1 MIWKKRCMVG
11 LCFLLFVI
19 SLPCNV
25 ERKTTVH
32 ASDNFSVV
40 PKVDSKFFV
49 NEPITAEQ
57 FDITFGEGR
66 MNKEQIFIEPEVCTQ
81 AGVQKIL
88 VSYDTESGYYRQG
101 LSIEVQS
108 VIPVCIEPETTEV
121 VLVKG
126 TEVTKEQLPVMY
138 VTYNNGKRH
147 LVSDYTCQ
155 MDWENG
161 MLTVSYQGISTTLPV
176 KVVDSTLQF
185 IEVCSKKQCVPMDY
199 VFQKEDMQVMAY
211 FTDGTCME
219 VTAYQILPYTL
230 SQGGE
235 THVSVQYEGKTAS
248 FIVKTADSKDT
259 IVENGEPDVTDSLLT
274 PTPDSNAPAGTE
286 VPFQNKENTENRQ
299 IFGTDFPQDTSEKSD
314 CTKPVTNVKSKVYKK
329 NLTITFLDKESGV
342 QSAQLSGDWN
352 GTIVSGY
359 VLKKEG
365 RYTLTVTD
373 QAGNQTIVHFSIQ
386 KPAKRVEVS
395 CMGTSVWKKIQF
407 QAKVTGTKR
416 AVAWKCSNTSIGTIS
431 QRGVFRARRSGSCY
445 VRAAID
451 GITVK
456 KKVVVHKRQKYVLV
470 Y

>member
-1 MIWKKRCMVG
+1 M
-11 LCFLLFVI
+11 
-19 SLPCNV
+19 

-40 PKVDSKFFV
+40 PKKDSKFFV

-57 FDITFGEGR
+57 FDITFGEEK
-66 MNKEQIFIEPEVCTQ
+66 MDKDQIFIEPKVCTQ

-88 VSYDTESGYYRQG
+88 VSYETKSGYYRQT

-108 VIPVCIEPETTEV
+108 VVPVYIEPETTEV

-126 TEVTKEQLPVMY
+126 TEVTKEQLPAMY
-138 VTYNNGKRH
+138 VRYSNGKKN
-147 LVSDYTCQ
+147 LVSDYTCH

-161 MLTVSYQGISTTLPV
+161 MLTVSYQGISTTLSV

-185 IEVCSKKQCVPMDY
+185 IQVCSKIQCVPMDY
-199 VFQKEDMQVMAY
+199 VFQKEDMQVTAH

-230 SQGGE
+230 SPGGE
-235 THVSVQYEGKTAS
+235 THVSVQYEGETAS
-248 FIVKTADSKDT
+248 FIVKTADSQET
-259 IVENGEPDVTDSLLT
+259 IVENGGAGEKDIRDCLLT
-274 PTPDSNAPAGTE
+274 PMPNSPVPDGTE
-286 VPFQNKENTENRQ
+286 TPFQNKENTENSQ
-299 IFGTDFPQDTSEKSD
+299 IFGTDLPQNISEKND
-314 CTKPVTNVKSKVYKK
+314 CTKPTTNVKSKVYKK

-352 GTIVSGY
+352 GTIASGY

-365 RYTLTVTD
+365 VYTLTITD

-386 KPAKRVEVS
+386 KPAKKVTVS
-395 CMGTSVWKKIQF
+395 CRGTSVWKKIQF

-416 AVAWKCSNTSIGTIS
+416 AVVWKCSNTSIGTIS
-431 QRGVFRARRSGSCY
+431 QKGMFHAKRSGTCY
-445 VRAAID
+445 VKASID
-451 GITVK
+451 GIVVK
-456 KKVVVHKRQKYVLV
+456 KKVVVHKRENYVLV